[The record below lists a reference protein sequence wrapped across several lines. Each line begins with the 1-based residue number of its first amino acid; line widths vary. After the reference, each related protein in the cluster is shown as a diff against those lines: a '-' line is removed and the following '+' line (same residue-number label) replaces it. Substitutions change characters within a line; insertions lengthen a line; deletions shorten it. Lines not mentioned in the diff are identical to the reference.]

1 MCETDSSIDGVVIVI
16 ERTRPRLVAYH
27 AVDFVNH
34 VPLGVRV
41 AYDSI
46 LPLWLC
52 LSHMILALNFMR
64 ERVESGFRGGRTRH
78 GHASRA

>member
-27 AVDFVNH
+27 AVDFVCP
-34 VPLGVRV
+34 VGVRV
-41 AYDSI
+41 AYDSY
-46 LPLWLC
+46 PLMLC

-78 GHASRA
+78 EHASRA